1 MRVLSPEE
9 VSQRREKGMS
19 LQRKGCARPGVR
31 LGLLSSFNV
40 ELGQPFL
47 IEALDRAGIGGDV
60 YLGKFGQVAQEVLDS
75 ESGLYQANP
84 DSIVLIPAAEDLL
97 APLFSRPTAF
107 SREAQAQL
115 VEERVKELS
124 ALILGLLE
132 RLPAVTCYVVTFGP
146 ACAPLE
152 HVLATQSVERGQAA
166 AEQFVNEVRG
176 LGVLSPRVV
185 VVDWDWHVR
194 RIGSIYQDER
204 LWYLGRMRLNS
215 LGLAA
220 LSDLIARHIAAFRGM
235 SRKVAV
241 VDLDNT
247 LWGGVLGEVG
257 LRGLALGE
265 ESLGLA
271 YQEFQREL
279 LKLHDVG
286 ILLAVCSKNDA
297 DEVWDAFA
305 RHPGMVLRR
314 EHFAAERVNW
324 QDKATNLREL
334 AAELNLGLDAFVFLD
349 DNPVER
355 DWIKQALPQVLV
367 PDLPEDPVERPGF
380 LRQAPFFLRVSVT
393 ETDTQRAEVY
403 RAQTSRRHMAAN
415 AESLDDFLASL
426 HQEILIELV
435 HNGSLARAAQMC
447 QRTNQ
452 FNLTTRRYT
461 SADLEFL
468 LRGNMAEVYTLAVRD
483 KFGDNG
489 ITGLAILKF
498 EGTQAE
504 VDSLLLSCRILGRK
518 IEDVFL
524 AFLVQ
529 RALTRGVRHLVGR
542 YIPTP
547 KNGQV
552 ASFYPARAFESLGEG
567 LFRLDLHEHRL
578 EVPSRVAVRVITNV

>member
-1 MRVLSPEE
+1 MRILSPEE

-19 LQRKGCARPGVR
+19 LQREGCSRRGGR

-97 APLFSRPTAF
+97 APLFAGPGRF
-107 SREAQAQL
+107 SSEKQAQL
-115 VEERVKELS
+115 VQGRIEELS
-124 ALILGLLE
+124 LLVQSLIE
-132 RLPAVTCYVVTFGP
+132 RLSSAVCYVVTFG
-146 ACAPLE
+146 AAWAPSEYALG
-152 HVLATQSVERGQAA
+152 TQSAERGQAA
-166 AEQFVNEVRG
+166 VERFLNGVRE
-176 LGVLSPRVV
+176 LGSLSPRVV
-185 VVDWDWHVR
+185 VIDWDWYAR
-194 RIGSIYQDER
+194 RIGGVYRDER

-215 LGLAA
+215 LGLAE
-220 LSDLIARHIAAFRGM
+220 LSDLIARHIAAFRGI

-247 LWGGVLGEVG
+247 VWGGVLGEAGIKGIV
-257 LRGLALGE
+257 LGE
-265 ESLGLA
+265 EGLGLA
-271 YQEFQREL
+271 FHEFQNEL

-286 ILLAVCSKNDA
+286 VVLAACSKNNE
-297 DEVWDAFA
+297 DEVWEAFSH
-305 RHPGMVLRR
+305 HPSMVLKR

-334 AAELNLGLDAFVFLD
+334 AAELNLGLDAFVFFD

-380 LRQAPFFLRVSVT
+380 LRGSPFFLRIGVT
-393 ETDTQRAEVY
+393 KADAQRTEQY
-403 RAQTSRRHMAAN
+403 RARVSRRRLEADAGTL
-415 AESLDDFLASL
+415 EDFIASL
-426 HQEILIELV
+426 QQEILIESL
-435 HNGSLARAAQMC
+435 HDGSLARAAQMC

-452 FNLTTRRYT
+452 FNLTTHRYT
-461 SADLEFL
+461 SANLEFL
-468 LRGNMAEVYTLAVRD
+468 LRGNTAEVYTLAVRD

-489 ITGLAILKF
+489 ITGLAILRF
-498 EGTQAE
+498 EETQAE

-529 RALTRGVRHLVGR
+529 RALKRGVRHLVGR

-552 ASFYPARAFESLGEG
+552 AGFYPERGFESLGEG
-567 LFRLDLHEHRL
+567 LFRLDLHEHQL
-578 EVPSRVAVRVITNV
+578 EVPSRVAVRVVTNV